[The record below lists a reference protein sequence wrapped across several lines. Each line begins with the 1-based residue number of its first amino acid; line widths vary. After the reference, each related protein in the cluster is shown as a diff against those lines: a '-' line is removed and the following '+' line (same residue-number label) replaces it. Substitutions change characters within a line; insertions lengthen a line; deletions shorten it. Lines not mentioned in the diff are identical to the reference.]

1 MGRIFRHHAYR
12 ASCADYDPP
21 QIHIC
26 VFGLQVKSYTTN
38 PRFARRYDFEE
49 KLSPDVT
56 ESQEKL
62 SPDVTESQEK
72 LSPDV
77 SESSTSVAKQFQS
90 SSKMRFLHKHKA
102 FKMKKTKMLVKP
114 PSPKVLS
121 HTVVT

>member
-1 MGRIFRHHAYR
+1 MGRIYAHHAYR
-12 ASCADYDPP
+12 ASFCS

-26 VFGLQVKSYTTN
+26 VSRLQVRSYTTN

-62 SPDVTESQEK
+62 

-77 SESSTSVAKQFQS
+77 SDSSTSVAKQFQS
-90 SSKMRFLHKHKA
+90 SAKMRFLHKHKA
-102 FKMKKTKMLVKP
+102 FKMKKKKKKMLVKP
-114 PSPKVLS
+114 PSPKKNLQCFIK
-121 HTVVT
+121 T